1 VPVEVKGVKELRSA
15 LLHFDADLKKQMD
28 QELRAAMMPI
38 RDAAR
43 GYVPSIPPGL
53 RSWTKPPKKVVSS
66 YRPFPRFD
74 AAEIRKGIIYRS
86 GANKANRNGF
96 QSLFYIANT
105 SAAGAIYETAGRKNP
120 GGQPWQGPVKGFML
134 SRDHDFSHS
143 TNPGAGAHFVGY
155 MPPLYGKDKQR
166 GRLIYRAWEEDQGK
180 ATLGVVKA
188 IDKAIGHFNA
198 LTQNSYG
205 LAA

>member
-1 VPVEVKGVKELRSA
+1 MAVEVTGVKELRAA
-15 LLHFDADLKKQMD
+15 LSHFDPDLKKQLD
-28 QELRAAMMPI
+28 KQLKAAMLPI

-43 GYVPSIPPGL
+43 GYVPDVPPGL
-53 RSWTKPPKKVVSS
+53 RSWTKPPKKVVSG

-74 AAEIRKGIIYRS
+74 ASAIRKGIVYRA

-96 QSLFYIANT
+96 QALFYIANV
-105 SAAGAIYETAGRKNP
+105 SPAGAIYETAGRKNP
-120 GGQPWQGPVKGFML
+120 SGQPWQGPIKGFML
-134 SRDHDFSHS
+134 KGDHDFSHS
-143 TNPGAGAHFVGY
+143 NNPGAGEHFVAS

-166 GRLIYRAWEEDQGK
+166 GRLIYKAWEKDQGQ

-188 IDKAIGHFNA
+188 IDSAIHNFNA
-198 LTQNSYG
+198 LSKSSYG